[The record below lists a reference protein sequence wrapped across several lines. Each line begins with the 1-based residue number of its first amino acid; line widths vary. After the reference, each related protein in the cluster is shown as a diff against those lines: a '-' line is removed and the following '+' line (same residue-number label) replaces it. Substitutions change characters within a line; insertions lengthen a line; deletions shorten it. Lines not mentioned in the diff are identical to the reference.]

1 MTDTETETAAAAGHK
16 GLRRIG
22 HGFRQDRD
30 FSLFLTAGLFAGIG
44 SGINSSIFNN
54 YLCDVYMLSE
64 KARGSLEFWREMPGL
79 FIMVILALL
88 NFLGDIR
95 IAMVGMAAAGL
106 GMLGLGLLSPVY
118 ALMIVWMM
126 LFSLGTHMVMPVSP
140 SIGMALSKRE
150 AYGSRLSS
158 VSAVGLVGTI
168 IAFVFVFF
176 GFKYLKLSYQVSFV
190 IAAAFY
196 VIAAFL
202 MGLMPRQKPE
212 VRKVKFLFRKRYTLF
227 YILAVV
233 SGARNQI
240 FMTFAPWVLIKVFG
254 LQPQMFAI
262 LGIVVAVIS
271 IGTRKI
277 IGKAIDIKGER
288 FVLTLEAALLL
299 AICLGY
305 AYSADIFT
313 AGVAVVIIAACYV
326 IDNSMSSVEMA
337 RSTYVRKIAAD
348 PADVTPTLSTGVS
361 LQHIASML
369 IPVFGGLL
377 WEAFGP
383 GGYKYVFLAAAAVAL
398 LNLILTSR
406 IRIESKETAETTS
419 K

>member
-1 MTDTETETAAAAGHK
+1 
-16 GLRRIG
+16 
-22 HGFRQDRD
+22 
-30 FSLFLTAGLFAGIG
+30 
-44 SGINSSIFNN
+44 
-54 YLCDVYMLSE
+54 V
-64 KARGSLEFWREMPGL
+64 
-79 FIMVILALL
+79 
-88 NFLGDIR
+88 
-95 IAMVGMAAAGL
+95 
-106 GMLGLGLLSPVY
+106 
-118 ALMIVWMM
+118 
-126 LFSLGTHMVMPVSP
+126 
-140 SIGMALSKRE
+140 
-150 AYGSRLSS
+150 
-158 VSAVGLVGTI
+158 
-168 IAFVFVFF
+168 
-176 GFKYLKLSYQVSFV
+176 
-190 IAAAFY
+190 
-196 VIAAFL
+196 
-202 MGLMPRQKPE
+202 
-212 VRKVKFLFRKRYTLF
+212 
-227 YILAVV
+227 LAVV

-262 LGIVVAVIS
+262 LGMVVAIIS

-299 AICLGY
+299 LICLGY

-313 AGVAVVIIAACYV
+313 AGVAVVIIAGCYI

-369 IPVFGGLL
+369 IPVFGGML

-406 IRIESKETAETTS
+406 IKIECKSMAEAPS
-419 K
+419 E